1 MYPCQKCSACCRL
14 VGRVVLGEKMADA
27 DGVCHFL
34 DRTTNLCTQYENR
47 PIFCNVDK
55 FYERYYVDN
64 MTYDSNCYEIADGNG
79 KILIDNLSLSQLI
92 ALSNML

>member
-14 VGRVVLGEKMADA
+14 VGRVVLGERMADA

-64 MTYDSNCYEIADGNG
+64 MTREVFY
-79 KILIDNLSLSQLI
+79 KINQQECERLRKLLGV
-92 ALSNML
+92 

>member
-47 PIFCNVDK
+47 PLIVTKTASRFGKLFCTLDK
-55 FYERYYVDN
+55 SQKCCIIKTDKEL
-64 MTYDSNCYEIADGNG
+64 ADRRLAL
-79 KILIDNLSLSQLI
+79 ILKFG
-92 ALSNML
+92 

>member
-1 MYPCQKCSACCRL
+1 MYRL

-64 MTYDSNCYEIADGNG
+64 MTREVFY
-79 KILIDNLSLSQLI
+79 KINQQECERLRKLLGV
-92 ALSNML
+92 

>member
-64 MTYDSNCYEIADGNG
+64 MKREVFY
-79 KILIDNLSLSQLI
+79 KINQQECERLRKLLGV
-92 ALSNML
+92 